1 MKAVKILGIAA
12 AAAVLLCGC
21 TSTELRNPD
30 ASESGSSGKT
40 ASGSSESEIIDYS
53 SSYYEAEFTVTEKKS
68 IPASDTL
75 DITKEE
81 TIIIENGGELTVEG
95 TFSCETGG
103 KIVIKSGGA
112 LILNTNCTIDGEI
125 TVQKG
130 GKLIIGQN
138 AMLTGNGSVAVE
150 NSFDDIECSGSVK
163 VKIIPP
169 APVTEN
175 GVTRVGGVLIVN
187 KKYSIPSDFGSELIL
202 DDDAGTGL
210 IIDEAYDAL
219 LEMRSASG
227 YEMPIVSGFRSYRT
241 QTAIFNN
248 YVANYGE
255 AEANTFSARP
265 GESEHQTGMA
275 IDITSLDQSYGDT
288 AEGIWLAENCHNF
301 GFIIRYMKEKES
313 ITGYIYEP
321 WHVRYLGKSTAKLVH
336 DSGLSLEEFLGVD

>member
-30 ASESGSSGKT
+30 ASGSGSSGKT

-53 SSYYEAEFTVTEKKS
+53 SSYTEAEFTVTERKS

-75 DITKEE
+75 DITKED
-81 TIIIENGGELTVEG
+81 TLVIENGGELTVEG

-138 AMLTGNGSVAVE
+138 AMLTGNGSVTVE
-150 NSFDDIECSGSVK
+150 DSFDDIECSGSVK
-163 VKIIPP
+163 VKIVPP

-202 DDDAGTGL
+202 DDDAGT
-210 IIDEAYDAL
+210 
-219 LEMRSASG
+219 
-227 YEMPIVSGFRSYRT
+227 
-241 QTAIFNN
+241 
-248 YVANYGE
+248 
-255 AEANTFSARP
+255 
-265 GESEHQTGMA
+265 
-275 IDITSLDQSYGDT
+275 
-288 AEGIWLAENCHNF
+288 
-301 GFIIRYMKEKES
+301 
-313 ITGYIYEP
+313 
-321 WHVRYLGKSTAKLVH
+321 
-336 DSGLSLEEFLGVD
+336 